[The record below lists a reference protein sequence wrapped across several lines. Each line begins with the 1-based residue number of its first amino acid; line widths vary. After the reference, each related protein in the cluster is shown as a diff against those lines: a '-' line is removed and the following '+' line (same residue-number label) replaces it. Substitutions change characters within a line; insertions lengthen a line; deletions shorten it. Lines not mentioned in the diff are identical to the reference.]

1 MHCALNWKW
10 IKEVTLKLYNSKIT
24 IKTRMGYI
32 LDILLL
38 INVAVIMISGVFISK
53 TVFPSLDLSDTLVLK
68 FMHISSSYFS
78 LILIGIHIGF
88 YWNWV
93 TLVFKKIFKI
103 SERRIYVYIS
113 KVIAIIVLTQWDIY
127 QRFHLILM

>member
-1 MHCALNWKW
+1 
-10 IKEVTLKLYNSKIT
+10 
-24 IKTRMGYI
+24 MGYI